1 MMIKIEAPGDEGAA
15 RAVLGDPGQVKAEV
29 RDLAHV
35 EGQGGGGGNAQAV
48 RGKDGAGGN
57 TMARAR
63 KRLADAF
70 INQVPDTPLSP
81 DISEE
86 IKSPTR

>member
-1 MMIKIEAPGDEGAA
+1 MSI
-15 RAVLGDPGQVKAEV
+15 DPGLDEAVDCLVELYDASRNAGIDAIRAKVRGCAEQYEV
-29 RDLAHV
+29 RFA
-35 EGQGGGGGNAQAV
+35 
-48 RGKDGAGGN
+48 GAGGN

-81 DISEE
+81 DMSEE